1 MAHTTVSGKTRL
13 KSDKSIDGPVRP
25 TGMRHI
31 NAREVLWQ
39 IRAKKSCS
47 RVELGKLTG
56 MSAPTISAL
65 VDYLEKRG
73 LVGPVGIAASGG
85 GRPAEL
91 FAVNPKGA
99 YVAGCEISSLGIRC
113 VIADLE
119 GSHVAQLDVPL
130 PTNQSP
136 PRVIGALAK
145 VVNRLLSKH
154 SIARSKLQ
162 CICIAAPG
170 MTDLKSGRVV
180 SAPHLAAWT
189 DVPLKELA
197 EDRLKVHSIIE
208 NDVNLSAYGEHFDGA
223 AKDETDFVF
232 LMIGSGVGAGIFING
247 ELYRGRRGTAGEIGY
262 MQVPGAERSLSLK
275 NATGSLEEAVGTR
288 GIETAWLKV
297 QMNKSKE
304 RLSADQIL
312 KLAVSGD
319 ARAWDVAQG
328 CATILA
334 DAVANVSVLLDPS
347 MIVLGGPIGMAP
359 AIFSEVLKRH
369 EKNDLA
375 RPSLVI
381 SQLGADAALF
391 GAVRL
396 ALEHVEL
403 SLLDGMP

>member
-1 MAHTTVSGKTRL
+1 
-13 KSDKSIDGPVRP
+13 
-25 TGMRHI
+25 
-31 NAREVLWQ
+31 
-39 IRAKKSCS
+39 
-47 RVELGKLTG
+47 
-56 MSAPTISAL
+56 
-65 VDYLEKRG
+65 
-73 LVGPVGIAASGG
+73 
-85 GRPAEL
+85 
-91 FAVNPKGA
+91 
-99 YVAGCEISSLGIRC
+99 
-113 VIADLE
+113 
-119 GSHVAQLDVPL
+119 
-130 PTNQSP
+130 
-136 PRVIGALAK
+136 
-145 VVNRLLSKH
+145 
-154 SIARSKLQ
+154 
-162 CICIAAPG
+162 

-223 AKDETDFVF
+223 GKDETDFVF

-312 KLAVSGD
+312 KLAASGD

-347 MIVLGGPIGMAP
+347 MIVWADRSGWPRLYFRRFLSGMRKT
-359 AIFSEVLKRH
+359 ILRGH
-369 EKNDLA
+369 
-375 RPSLVI
+375 
-381 SQLGADAALF
+381 
-391 GAVRL
+391 
-396 ALEHVEL
+396 
-403 SLLDGMP
+403 LL